1 MMEKEEMEVIFSAI
15 KLLEDAIEKGNRS
28 YISDTITD
36 SAKQILR
43 SYMDD
48 NTISMIAH
56 NNGQITMRGIP
67 QINFT
72 EEE

>member
-1 MMEKEEMEVIFSAI
+1 MDNEEMIIIFSAI
-15 KLLEDAIEKGNRS
+15 KLLEDAVVKQNRS
-28 YISDTITD
+28 YISDTLTD

-56 NNGQITMRGIP
+56 NNGQITMRGLP
-67 QINFT
+67 DTHFT

>member
-15 KLLEDAIEKGNRS
+15 KLLEDAIEEGNRS